1 MPPRRTRLLPSSLL
15 ALTLAASCTDH
26 PTAPEIPTARPH
38 LDVSAT
44 AADPVTFCNPASI
57 SVPDVVRA
65 TPYPSTIDVSTG
77 ITATFFKVTVTLNQG
92 NRRGVSSLD
101 VLLQGP
107 AGQTVMLMS
116 DVGGSGLFQNSVV
129 TFDDYASAQIPATGP
144 GGNDVISGTFRPS
157 NSGTNDLMPSPAP
170 PEPYAST
177 LAAFG
182 GANPNG
188 TWKLFIANDLP
199 SNGLTGTITGGWC
212 ITIKPLS
219 SVPVA
224 NAGGPYSAI
233 EGTPVAFDASA
244 STDEGNDIV
253 SYAWNFGDGT
263 TGTGP
268 TPEHTYAIMGT
279 YTVSLRVTDAEGAV
293 DDASATVS
301 VLNQPGTSET
311 YCNLTPMTIFDGNR
325 ASLYPSTVAVS
336 SGIDGPFK
344 VTVTLKRLTHPTITD
359 VDALLVGPGGQKVML
374 MSDVDGG
381 SDFQNATVTFDDD
394 ATLQFPAGSTV
405 PALPSGTYKPLNIGG
420 LEAMPSPAPIEPYG
434 SAIAAFTS
442 TSPNGTWS
450 LFLRDDTVLGG
461 GNGSVSGGWCVDITA
476 LATNSPPLA
485 NPGGPYSGAQGSPI
499 TFDATAST
507 DPDNNIAT
515 FAWDFGDGSTG
526 SGPTVQHTY
535 ANGGTYT
542 VTLTVTDADGAS
554 SSAPTTARVAHVRP
568 TATFHAPATV
578 TEGSSVTMSLTSPS
592 RPDARYA
599 FDCGDGY
606 GPMGST
612 ASAACPTMDDG
623 SLPLR
628 AKVIDATI
636 DELYTEYG
644 IIVTVTNVAP
654 TAVFTNSG
662 PLTEGLPFV
671 LTLSNASDVAADL
684 AADLFFA
691 FDCGAGYAQPTDA
704 PSALCPTSDNGDIP
718 VKAKVMDKDGGVSEY
733 SGTVTV
739 TSVSPTVTSIS
750 LPVGPIAVNTPVT
763 LGATFTDPGLGDTH
777 SGSFELGT
785 GGPDVAGSV
794 SSGSLSATVTFAQP
808 GVYTIVAHVTDD
820 DGGVG
825 SLSSASTVPAFVVV
839 YDPSGSFVTGGGWI
853 SSPAGAYAAD
863 PTPSGKASFGFVAKY
878 KSGASV
884 PSGDSEFQFKAGNL
898 NFKSTSYEWLVVST
912 AHARY
917 KGVGTVNGGGSYG
930 FMITA
935 VDGDSPG
942 SGASDAF
949 RIKIWELSSGAVV
962 YDNTMGEDDGSQAAT
977 QLGGGSI
984 VIHR

>member
-1 MPPRRTRLLPSSLL
+1 MRSRLTPRTAASVGGLL
-15 ALTLAASCTDH
+15 ALAIATGCTDN
-26 PTAPEIPTARPH
+26 PTAPEPRVAQPR
-38 LDVSAT
+38 LDVSGAG
-44 AADPVTFCNPASI
+44 ASGPVPFCNPASI
-57 SVPDVVRA
+57 TLNQAGAS
-65 TPYPSTIDVSTG
+65 TPYPSL
-77 ITATFFKVTVTLNQG
+77 ITASGLPPGPFKVTATLNG
-92 NRRGVSSLD
+92 ISHTALGDLD
-101 VLLQGP
+101 ILLVGP
-107 AGQTVMLMS
+107 GGQNMILMS
-116 DVGGSGLFQNSVV
+116 DAAGSAEFRTATV
-129 TFDDYASAQIPATGP
+129 TFDDDATAQLPTSGSAVLP
-144 GGNDVISGTFRPS
+144 GGTYKPTDVVSGAGDFFQGVAGPFGAS
-157 NSGTNDLMPSPAP
+157 FAVFAGTD
-170 PEPYAST
+170 
-177 LAAFG
+177 
-182 GANPNG
+182 PNG
-188 TWKLFIANDLP
+188 TWRLHIWDDVTFESGSIAN
-199 SNGLTGTITGGWC
+199 GWC
-212 ITIKPLS
+212 VNIAALS

-224 NAGGPYSAI
+224 SAGGPYTVI
-233 EGTPVAFDASA
+233 EGSPIAFDGSG

-268 TPEHTYAIMGT
+268 TPEHTYAVMGT

-293 DDASATVS
+293 DDATATVS

-592 RPDARYA
+592 RPDVRYA

-825 SLSSASTVPAFVVV
+825 SLSSVSTVPAFVVV
-839 YDPSGSFVTGGGWI
+839 YDPTGSFVTGGGWI

-863 PTPSGKASFGFVAKY
+863 PTLSGKASFGFVAKY

-912 AHARY
+912 AHAKY